1 MSVMEAIRNYI
12 CTCPFL
18 KDGKIGVDYLGD
30 SPREYTIDSV
40 PSSEIIK
47 TYVDGGTLRQ
57 CLFIFASREAY
68 GPTAR
73 KNLENNGFYED
84 FAAWLEQQDAAGVY
98 PDLGT
103 DKIPQR
109 IQALTC
115 GYLFDGSAENARY
128 QIQCRLVYYQD

>member
-1 MSVMEAIRNYI
+1 MSMMEAIRDYI
-12 CTCPFL
+12 CTCPCL
-18 KDGKIGVDYLGD
+18 KDGKIRVDYLGD
-30 SPREYTIDSV
+30 SAREYTIDSV
-40 PSSEIIK
+40 PTSEIVK

-57 CLFIFASREAY
+57 LTFIFASREPY
-68 GPTAR
+68 GSEAR

-84 FAAWLEQQDAAGVY
+84 FATWLEEQDAAGIY
-98 PDLGT
+98 PDLGL

-115 GYLFDGSAENARY
+115 GYMFDGNTDNARY

>member
-73 KNLENNGFYED
+73 KNLENIPIWGRTKSRSGFKRLR
-84 FAAWLEQQDAAGVY
+84 AAIYLTAAQKTHATKY
-98 PDLGT
+98 
-103 DKIPQR
+103 
-109 IQALTC
+109 
-115 GYLFDGSAENARY
+115 SAG
-128 QIQCRLVYYQD
+128 